1 MLTSDRVREIERFFR
16 SYKANKRT
24 LQNDYSIPV
33 PSGIAYDKIC
43 VKKDASKNVTE
54 FMTIESISRRE
65 ELFKKVYVV
74 DEVCRWFEL
83 EGHGRERFIKCFF
96 IDGYSWV
103 KTEIEC
109 GLSRGTLSYWR
120 LEVLE
125 KADLV
130 GKWVGL

>member
-1 MLTSDRVREIERFFR
+1 MLTSDRIREIERFFR

-54 FMTIESISRRE
+54 FMTIEYIAKRE
-65 ELFKKVYVV
+65 ELFKKVWIV
-74 DEVCRWFEL
+74 DETLRWFEL
-83 EGHGRERFIKCFF
+83 EGHGREQFIKVFF
-96 IDGYSWV
+96 INGNSWV

-109 GLSRGTLSYWR
+109 GMSRDTLGRWR
-120 LEVLE
+120 REVLE
-125 KADLV
+125 KADIVCGWLGV
-130 GKWVGL
+130 